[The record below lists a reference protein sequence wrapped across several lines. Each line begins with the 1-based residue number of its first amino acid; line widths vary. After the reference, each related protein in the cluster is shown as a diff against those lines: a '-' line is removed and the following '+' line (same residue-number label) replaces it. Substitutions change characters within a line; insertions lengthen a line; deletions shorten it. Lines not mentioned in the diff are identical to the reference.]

1 MAIVGI
7 VSFYVVRNQRRYY
20 KLQEEYSFNIDQ
32 KELNKDSINTND
44 LNPKYKE
51 EQTDSRNS
59 KIKIVS
65 SNNPASQD
73 KMKKECKN

>member
-1 MAIVGI
+1 MAIVYI
-7 VSFYVVRNQRRYY
+7 VSFYVVRNQGRYY
-20 KLQEEYSFNIDQ
+20 KLQEEYSFNTEQ

-44 LNPKYKE
+44 INPKYKE

-65 SNNPASQD
+65 SNNSASQD
-73 KMKKECKN
+73 EMKKE

>member
-7 VSFYVVRNQRRYY
+7 VSFYEVRNQRRYY

-73 KMKKECKN
+73 KMKKE

>member
-7 VSFYVVRNQRRYY
+7 VSFYEVRNQRRYY

-59 KIKIVS
+59 KIKIAS

-73 KMKKECKN
+73 KMKKE